1 MTHGRELKR
10 SQKTGEHEPQP
21 TVVPARNQ
29 HGHSR
34 MGVRRAG
41 TVTVAWVCAWLWL
54 VECSCERTLPALSAR
69 TLLTQRR
76 RLLAATPQP
85 AAGLEARLFV
95 QRLVDGLPESV
106 RQPTA
111 TCFAAASKGTTAVLT
126 ATQIDVKEFFDS
138 LPEGARTPTVNCV
151 AAGLAGTAAVLAAT
165 PIERM
170 KVGLQTWPGS
180 TLSGVVSRIV
190 RLGPP
195 GFFTGLDA
203 MLLANVPYS
212 IVFYGCYQPV
222 RNMVNEKS
230 WGAAGSGDEQGMGPM
245 CAAGVANIVG
255 TTFFMPGELVR
266 MRMMHDPSRYTS
278 FCQAVPTIVRE
289 EGAQTLFRGYRA
301 TLLRDIP
308 YAMISFSLFEY
319 LRSCLSRRNR
329 DGTVS
334 FGESAACRFCWHQS
348 HADLD
353 LAQILT
359 TYTTAV
365 YYSCIDSNMIVL
377 GLQLH
382 NGTRSQHVLHSIGR
396 HQVDSYDKHG
406 QGFHKSFVSH
416 ASAARGLAN
425 IFQGVRIH
433 LS

>member
-1 MTHGRELKR
+1 M
-10 SQKTGEHEPQP
+10 GEHEPQP
-21 TVVPARNQ
+21 RLWCR

-34 MGVRRAG
+34 MGMHGGG

-54 VECSCERTLPALSAR
+54 LECSCERTLPALSAR
-69 TLLTQRR
+69 SLLPQRR
-76 RLLAATPQP
+76 LLLAATPQP
-85 AAGLEARLFV
+85 AAGLEAKHLL

-111 TCFAAASKGTTAVLT
+111 TCFAAASKGTAAVLT
-126 ATQIDVKEFFDS
+126 ATQMDAKESLRRFFDS

-151 AAGLAGTAAVLAAT
+151 AAALAGTAAVLAAT

-180 TLSGVVSRIV
+180 TLSGVVKRIV
-190 RLGPP
+190 QTKGPP

-222 RNMVNEKS
+222 RNMVNHKL

-245 CAAGVANIVG
+245 CAAGVANMVG
-255 TTFFMPGELVR
+255 TAFFMPGELVR

-319 LRSCLSRRNR
+319 LRSCLSRHNR

-334 FGESAACRFCWHQS
+334 FGESAACRFCWHQ
-348 HADLD
+348 
-353 LAQILT
+353 
-359 TYTTAV
+359 
-365 YYSCIDSNMIVL
+365 
-377 GLQLH
+377 
-382 NGTRSQHVLHSIGR
+382 
-396 HQVDSYDKHG
+396 
-406 QGFHKSFVSH
+406 
-416 ASAARGLAN
+416 
-425 IFQGVRIH
+425 
-433 LS
+433 